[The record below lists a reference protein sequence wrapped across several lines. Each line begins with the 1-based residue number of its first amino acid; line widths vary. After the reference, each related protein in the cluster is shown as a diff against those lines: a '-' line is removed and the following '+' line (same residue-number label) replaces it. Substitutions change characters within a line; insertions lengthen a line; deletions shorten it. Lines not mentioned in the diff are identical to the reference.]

1 MRDEKAKRF
10 KVQNLHGTHGR
21 ISDRHKWG
29 RGCALPGEISG
40 GAIKLARSQGW
51 DDGAREVS
59 PGHSRSLRD
68 RRAKHK
74 DRDGTLFSMKDREP
88 EKKIETSEAD
98 LRIQGRKPTVAQ
110 ASGSNFPGNGEQADS
125 TRPSLIERM
134 LERGNMLRALQAVET
149 NQGVAGVDGME
160 VGQLR
165 NHLRTH
171 WAGIKEQLLKGTYEP
186 KPVRRVDIPKP
197 GGGTRRL
204 GIPTVIDRLIQQ
216 AIHQILSPIWDEEFS
231 PHSYGFR
238 PGRSA
243 AQAVK
248 AAQRHV
254 QAGKRWVV
262 DMDLEKFFDRVNHDV
277 LMARLRRRVKE
288 ERMLK
293 LIRRY
298 LQSGIMQN
306 GLTEPRTEGTP
317 QGGPLSPLLSN
328 ILLDDLDK
336 ELERRGHAFCRY
348 ADDCNIYVGSQ
359 RAGERVLQS
368 LSQYLREELK
378 LTVNAKKST
387 VDRPWKR
394 KFLGFSMTAQ
404 KQCRLKV
411 APQTVE
417 RFKEALRESFRK
429 GGGRNLRA
437 FIVSLQPKLRG
448 WAGYFSVA
456 ETRNIFE
463 DLDQWVRRK
472 LRCLEWRK
480 WKRPRT
486 RMRKLIAL
494 GLDRESARLSA
505 FNGHGPW
512 WNAGASH
519 MNAAL
524 PTAHFRKLG
533 LISLLEEVQWLT
545 VLRTQRAL

>member
-1 MRDEKAKRF
+1 
-10 KVQNLHGTHGR
+10 
-21 ISDRHKWG
+21 
-29 RGCALPGEISG
+29 
-40 GAIKLARSQGW
+40 
-51 DDGAREVS
+51 
-59 PGHSRSLRD
+59 
-68 RRAKHK
+68 
-74 DRDGTLFSMKDREP
+74 MKDREP

-98 LRIQGRKPTVAQ
+98 LRVPGRKPAEAH
-110 ASGSNFPGNGEQADS
+110 ASGSNFPGNKEQADS
-125 TRPSLIERM
+125 TQPDLIERM
-134 LERGNMLRALQAVET
+134 LERGNMLKALQAVEA
-149 NQGVAGVDGME
+149 NQGAAGVDGME

-165 NHLRTH
+165 NYLREH
-171 WAGIKEQLLKGTYEP
+171 WVGIKEQLLQGTYEP

-197 GGGTRRL
+197 GGGTRML
-204 GIPTVIDRLIQQ
+204 GIPTVMDRLIQQ
-216 AIHQILSPIWDEEFS
+216 AIHQILSPIWDKEFS

-248 AAQRHV
+248 AAQGYVRS
-254 QAGKRWVV
+254 GKRWVV

-277 LMARLRRRVKE
+277 LVARVRRRVKDG
-288 ERMLK
+288 RMLK

-306 GLTEPRTEGTP
+306 GLMEQRQEGTP

-336 ELERRGHAFCRY
+336 ELEGRGHAFCRY

-359 RAGERVLQS
+359 RAGERVMQS
-368 LSQYLREELK
+368 LSRFLREELK
-378 LTVNAKKST
+378 LMVNPKKSA

-404 KQCRLKV
+404 RECRLRV
-411 APQTVE
+411 APQAVK
-417 RFKEALRESFRK
+417 RFKEAMRETFRA
-429 GGGRNLRA
+429 GRGRNLRM
-437 FIVSLQPKLRG
+437 FIASLRPKLRG
-448 WAGYFSVA
+448 WASYFSVA
-456 ETRNIFE
+456 ETRNVFE

-486 RMRKLIAL
+486 RLRKLIAL

-512 WNAGASH
+512 WNAGAWH

-545 VLRTQRAL
+545 VLRKQRSL

>member
-1 MRDEKAKRF
+1 
-10 KVQNLHGTHGR
+10 
-21 ISDRHKWG
+21 
-29 RGCALPGEISG
+29 
-40 GAIKLARSQGW
+40 
-51 DDGAREVS
+51 
-59 PGHSRSLRD
+59 
-68 RRAKHK
+68 
-74 DRDGTLFSMKDREP
+74 MKDTEP

-98 LRIQGRKPTVAQ
+98 LRAQGRKPAVAL
-110 ASGSNFPGNGEQADS
+110 ASGSNFPGNEEPSDS
-125 TRPSLIERM
+125 TPPSLIERM
-134 LERGNMLRALQAVET
+134 LERGNMLKALQAVEA
-149 NQGVAGVDGME
+149 NQGAAGVDGLE

-165 NHLRTH
+165 NYLRKH

-197 GGGTRRL
+197 GGGMRML
-204 GIPTVIDRLIQQ
+204 GIPTVTDRLIQQ
-216 AIHQILSPIWDEEFS
+216 AMHQILNPLWEEEFS

-238 PGRSA
+238 PGRNA

-248 AAQRHV
+248 AAQGYV
-254 QAGKRWVV
+254 QSGKRWVV
-262 DMDLEKFFDRVNHDV
+262 DMDLEKFFDRVNHDI
-277 LMARLRRRVKE
+277 LMARVRRRVKD
-288 ERMLK
+288 ERLLT
-293 LIRRY
+293 LIGRY
-298 LQSGIMQN
+298 LRSGIMQN
-306 GLTEPRTEGTP
+306 GLTEPRSEGTP

-336 ELERRGHAFCRY
+336 ELEGRGHAFCRY

-359 RAGERVLQS
+359 RAGERVMKS
-368 LSQYLREELK
+368 LSRFLREELK
-378 LTVNAKKST
+378 LTVNPKKSA

-404 KQCRLKV
+404 RACRLRV
-411 APQTVE
+411 APQAVE
-417 RFKEALRESFRK
+417 RFKDALRESFRK
-429 GGGRNLRA
+429 GRGRNQRA
-437 FIVSLQPKLRG
+437 FIVSLRPKLRG
-448 WAGYFSVA
+448 WASYFSVA
-456 ETRNIFE
+456 ETRNVFE

-480 WKRPRT
+480 WKKPRT

-494 GLDRESARLSA
+494 GLDRERARDSA

-519 MNAAL
+519 MNAVL

-545 VLRTQRAL
+545 VLREQRSL